1 MEFLNTYFFVNG
13 IELDMRSILQYQRC
27 VILKLCIQC
36 ILYNLDMYMSSLPY
50 NSIQYALYRFIDIR
64 DIEKNCKTFYSFP
77 IEHPNYA
84 NYPLIL
90 AVANS

>member
-13 IELDMRSILQYQRC
+13 IELDMHSVLQYQRC

-36 ILYNLDMYMSSLPY
+36 ILYNLDMYMSPLP
-50 NSIQYALYRFIDIR
+50 YRFIDIR

-84 NYPLIL
+84 NYPSIL

>member
-13 IELDMRSILQYQRC
+13 IELDMHSILQYQRC

-50 NSIQYALYRFIDIR
+50 NYIQ
-64 DIEKNCKTFYSFP
+64 
-77 IEHPNYA
+77 
-84 NYPLIL
+84 
-90 AVANS
+90 